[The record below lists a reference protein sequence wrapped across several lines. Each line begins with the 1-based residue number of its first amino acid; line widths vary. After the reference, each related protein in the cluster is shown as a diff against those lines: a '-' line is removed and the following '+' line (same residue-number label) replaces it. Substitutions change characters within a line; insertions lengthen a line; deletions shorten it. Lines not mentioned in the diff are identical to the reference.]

1 MASQNL
7 RTSGSKKV
15 LPENRKKKTNPQK
28 RSSGKSNAKRKRCK
42 RRKKKF
48 YMYRKRAV
56 LIILAIV
63 LLAALVMGL
72 RSCMGCADS
81 TDKAEKKE
89 DISQNVIDY
98 KPVVEQYA
106 QQYGIEEYV
115 DLLLAIM
122 QVESRGEGNDVM
134 QSSESMGL
142 PVNSLMPEASIQQ
155 GCYVFSQLLDYG
167 EQLGCDL
174 NSMIQA
180 YNFGIT
186 YLDYVAENGKVHTF
200 DLAQSFSKEM
210 SGGEKVDYVNALSVE
225 RNGGWRYNYGN
236 MFYVELVRQYYPE

>member
-28 RSSGKSNAKRKRCK
+28 RFSGKSYVKRKRCK

-48 YMYRKRAV
+48 YMYRKCAV
-56 LIILAIV
+56 LVILAIV

-72 RSCMGCADS
+72 RSCMGCDDS
-81 TDKAEKKE
+81 SDKAEKKE

-98 KPVVEQYA
+98 RPTVEQYA
-106 QQYGIEEYV
+106 QQYDIEEYV